1 MNTKIPQH
9 FIQELIVRTNI
20 IELIGSRIKLKKK
33 GENYY
38 SLCPFHNEKTPSFS
52 VNIKKQF
59 FYCFGCKENGNVIDF
74 LMNYEKLSFLESIK
88 ELTKK
93 NGLILPNQKKYLF
106 LNKIDTKRKNI
117 YSLMN
122 KISFLYQKNIYSKK
136 FIHIYNYILK
146 RGINKESLKKFS
158 IGYAS
163 NKKNFLSDHSEIKEE
178 NKKFLVDSGMVIEIK
193 NNIYDRFYGRITFP
207 IKDKK
212 GKINGFGG
220 RNISNT
226 HPKYI
231 NSPET
236 EIFYKKN
243 NLYGI
248 DQLYKKDNN
257 PNRLLIVEGYMDVIM
272 LSQFNINY
280 SVSLLGTAISN
291 LQISNLFKIT
301 KNILYCFDGDHAG
314 KEATWKALILTLPY
328 LTDERT
334 VKFIILPKNEDPDS
348 ILRKEGEKKFR
359 ERIQNAFSLSK
370 FLFQNLLNKKKIIST
385 EEKIKFCIQSKKL
398 IDKIPGQITKIYL
411 RKKLGKMIGI
421 IEEYELEK
429 IIPLIYKYKKKT
441 KTIKKNT
448 MRILI
453 ALLIQ
458 NPKIAKI
465 IPDLSEL
472 KLVKFPGISL
482 FLDIFYNCKKKENI
496 NTGQLLELYRN
507 SKKNIL
513 SKLIQWDHMI
523 IQKEI
528 KNVFLDT
535 LINLFDIILRNR
547 QESLIS
553 KDRIKNITISEKKE
567 LWLIN
572 KELSK

>member
-1 MNTKIPQH
+1 MTTKIPQH
-9 FIQELIVRTNI
+9 FIQELINRTNI
-20 IELIGSRIKLKKK
+20 VELIGSRIKLKKK

-52 VNIKKQF
+52 VNLKKQF

-88 ELTKK
+88 ELSKK
-93 NGLILPNQKKYLF
+93 NGLILPIQKKHSS
-106 LNKIDTKRKNI
+106 LNKLYVKQKNI
-117 YSLMN
+117 YSLME
-122 KISFLYQKNIYSKK
+122 KISFLYETNLYSTK
-136 FIHIYNYILK
+136 FLHIYKYLLK
-146 RGINKESLKKFS
+146 RGLNKKTLKKFS

-163 NKKNFLSDHSEIKEE
+163 NKKKFLSEHSQIEKED
-178 NKKFLVDSGMVIEIK
+178 KKFLIDSGMVVCVT
-193 NNIYDRFYGRITFP
+193 NNTYDRFCGRITFP
-207 IKDKK
+207 IKNKK

-220 RNISNT
+220 RNVSSNF
-226 HPKYI
+226 PKYI

-236 EIFYKKN
+236 SIFYKKN

-248 DQLYKKDNN
+248 YQLYKKTNN
-257 PNRLLIVEGYMDVIM
+257 PKYIIIVEGYMDVIM

-280 SVSLLGTAISN
+280 SISLLGTAISN

-301 KNILYCFDGDHAG
+301 KNIIYCFDGDKAG

-334 VKFIILPKNEDPDS
+334 IKFIILPINEDPDS
-348 ILRKEGEKKFR
+348 IIRKEGEKKFK
-359 ERIQNAFSLSK
+359 ERIINAISLSK
-370 FLFQNLLNKKKIIST
+370 FLFQSLLKNKTIIST
-385 EEKIKFCIQSKKL
+385 EEKIKFCIKSKTL

-411 RKKLGKMIGI
+411 RKKLGKIVGI

-429 IIPLIYKYKKKT
+429 IIPLFYKHKKKL
-441 KTIKKNT
+441 KIIKKNT
-448 MRILI
+448 MRTLI

-458 NPKIAKI
+458 DPKIAKI

-472 KLVKFPGISL
+472 KLIKIPGISL

-496 NTGQLLELYRN
+496 NTGQLLELYRH

-523 IQKEI
+523 VQKEAR
-528 KNVFLDT
+528 NVFLDT
-535 LINLFDIILRNR
+535 LINLFNTILRNR

-553 KDRIKNITISEKKE
+553 KDRIKNINTSEKKE